1 MNARTLNAGNGTK
14 TFLRNSSMTRPW
26 GLPMRHKN
34 SRTTQTFRLC
44 RPGICICGNFRIKN
58 GDSETRT
65 RDLYVANVSLS
76 QLSYIPMQIII
87 SLSIEYARFKILQI
101 QKNFS
106 FFSLHSR
113 WGYAII
119 IFVVGVWRSLVAR
132 SAGGREVAGSNP
144 VTPILSRNRKILFRF
159 FYLLTSAWN
168 QTIL

>member
-1 MNARTLNAGNGTK
+1 
-14 TFLRNSSMTRPW
+14 MTRPW

-44 RPGICICGNFRIKN
+44 RPGICICGNFRTKN

-76 QLSYIPMQIII
+76 QLSYIPIQIII

-144 VTPILSRNRKILFRF
+144 VTPIFILSFLKKTAAPVPCSSLFSSILFSRHRPTIHPARTVPF
-159 FYLLTSAWN
+159 SSAE
-168 QTIL
+168 